1 MEMGKRC
8 LFERLLEIPG
18 CNQISL
24 QKVSV
29 KMKERA
35 QWREQHVH
43 RSKKDFIPEREIKS
57 QWLSV
62 ITELIF

>member
-1 MEMGKRC
+1 M
-8 LFERLLEIPG
+8 FEKLLEIPD

-29 KMKERA
+29 KMKERI
-35 QWREQHVH
+35 QWQEQHVH

-62 ITELIF
+62 ITK